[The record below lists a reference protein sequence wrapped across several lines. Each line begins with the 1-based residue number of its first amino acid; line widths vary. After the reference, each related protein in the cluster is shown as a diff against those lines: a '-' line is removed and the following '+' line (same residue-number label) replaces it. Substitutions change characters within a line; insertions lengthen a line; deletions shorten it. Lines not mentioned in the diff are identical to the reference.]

1 MGYDISKI
9 KGGKLPEDFNL
20 PVNIKNNTEGVDG
33 IMPFDIKPKSYD
45 KAVTIDLNDGLQK
58 DETEAIILAIDDNEN
73 GEITSEELENFA
85 NSNQWGLS
93 GTEALEAIVSQTS
106 EYMADIE
113 AVEENKMTETAEE
126 SIETNAT
133 DEVEEKS
140 ESTDD
145 TDAVQSNEQ
154 GDVQSVTVDTW
165 GTGSN
170 DCLDHIM
177 KNNYP
182 DITPYS
188 DEWFELETKIMDA
201 NPEIYG
207 GIDTEGN
214 EIAGRNRLNDKRHSA
229 VIQAGDTIKLPGLS
243 SGQEEVDDINE
254 TAEVDD
260 NDKSVS
266 EYDAN
271 ENYVPIEESNAEAP
285 ETETETLT
293 QQTEAQSELE
303 LRSELATARALTLH
317 AAMDGAGTREKT
329 VSDIVNNVKGQDLVD
344 VMNEYEALFGETLE
358 KAISDDF
365 SFLSG
370 QDRLLS
376 KLDSAAAYAEYAKR
390 EEISKEDVLQAKLT
404 ALKAATSDHLGTD
417 EKVLNNIIANMSS
430 TELNEFI
437 QYCKNNGVDVTSV
450 VKAETSFENKK
461 MLLEKIEH
469 ANPDKTFNNDISA
482 STNSGENARTEEQLR
497 EQIAITRAQALHAA
511 MDRAGTKEDIVSDI
525 VNNVK
530 GQDLVDVMNEY
541 EALFGETLEKAISDD
556 FSFLSGQDRL
566 LSKLDSAAAY
576 AEYAKRE
583 EVTEEKLRTIQL
595 QAFKTATV
603 DRLGTDEKIVYQ
615 MLQNGSM
622 SNADIMALN
631 NALVADGTSLVKII
645 KDEFMG
651 DDLNN
656 STMNALLDTLKR
668 LGIE

>member
-33 IMPFDIKPKSYD
+33 IMPFDIKPKGYD

-254 TAEVDD
+254 TTEVDD

-271 ENYVPIEESNAEAP
+271 ENYVPIEENGAETP
-285 ETETETLT
+285 ETETLT
-293 QQTEAQSELE
+293 QQTEVQSELE

-390 EEISKEDVLQAKLT
+390 EE
-404 ALKAATSDHLGTD
+404 
-417 EKVLNNIIANMSS
+417 
-430 TELNEFI
+430 
-437 QYCKNNGVDVTSV
+437 
-450 VKAETSFENKK
+450 
-461 MLLEKIEH
+461 
-469 ANPDKTFNNDISA
+469 
-482 STNSGENARTEEQLR
+482 
-497 EQIAITRAQALHAA
+497 
-511 MDRAGTKEDIVSDI
+511 
-525 VNNVK
+525 
-530 GQDLVDVMNEY
+530 
-541 EALFGETLEKAISDD
+541 
-556 FSFLSGQDRL
+556 
-566 LSKLDSAAAY
+566 
-576 AEYAKRE
+576 
-583 EVTEEKLRTIQL
+583 VTEEKLREIQL